1 MAARGGAVR
10 GPSAAFVQSAARATV
25 CNHRA
30 RSAGAKSNTEPPL
43 ADQSQAAGVH
53 VPVEL
58 VLRPSCRTVG
68 ARCRIP
74 GVRLPHLG
82 VRLPHIW
89 CPAGAHLG
97 FGCRIWGFGCRTPG
111 VRLPHTWGSA
121 GAPGHIRTPGE
132 LDPSQKSWT
141 PPKVRGTAESLAV
154 TLGSSRRHARPFSQ
168 DSLHAASVDITPP
181 AFAFDRKRPAAAPT
195 CRAARHQPCQGGI
208 SRRRCRTSGAGSR
221 PSITIRSTRVARRG
235 RGVPSGRVPWA
246 RSAAIDR

>member
-1 MAARGGAVR
+1 MSGARHLRGEQHACVMAARGGAVR

-121 GAPGHIRTPGE
+121 AAYMVPRWRTWSYSNPRRVRSIPEE
-132 LDPSQKSWT
+132 LD
-141 PPKVRGTAESLAV
+141 TAEGARD
-154 TLGSSRRHARPFSQ
+154 GRIARRHAREFS
-168 DSLHAASVDITPP
+168 
-181 AFAFDRKRPAAAPT
+181 
-195 CRAARHQPCQGGI
+195 
-208 SRRRCRTSGAGSR
+208 
-221 PSITIRSTRVARRG
+221 PS
-235 RGVPSGRVPWA
+235 
-246 RSAAIDR
+246 RSAVLARQPPCRLSRYNATGIRV